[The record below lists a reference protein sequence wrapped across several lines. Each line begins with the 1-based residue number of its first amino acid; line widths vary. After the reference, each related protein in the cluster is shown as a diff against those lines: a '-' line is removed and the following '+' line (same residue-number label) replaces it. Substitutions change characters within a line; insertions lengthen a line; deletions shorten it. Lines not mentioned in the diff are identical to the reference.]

1 MTSRLPGRIKNAK
14 TIGIYSPSGAFCN
27 SVEKTELYRRG
38 RERLESHGFTV
49 RESKHCAEIWWHAS
63 APPEVRASDLADL
76 VTDSETDIIIPS
88 IGGHVAHQ
96 MLPYIDFE
104 RIAKSGKALFGFSDN
119 AIIPLITTAQ
129 TGVVTFHTL
138 CDLTFAFGRCDG
150 TSYTLTETSF
160 LAATKSGT
168 FDLAGSKTWKPLQ
181 GGRASGVLLGGN
193 LKGLTMLAGTP
204 WWPDWKGKILFWES
218 ADPRHA
224 VVQHLVHLASV
235 GVFDKIAGMI
245 IGRFST
251 LKENF
256 YKPDDVMP
264 LDVLLLD
271 VLGLRG
277 RFPIVVEA
285 DIGHDVENVT
295 IPLGCVAD
303 LVVSEVV
310 DCRVRL

>member
-1 MTSRLPGRIKNAK
+1 MTDQLPKRLRNAK
-14 TIGIYSPSGAFCN
+14 KVGIYSPSGAFCD
-27 SVEKTELYRRG
+27 SVEKVRLFRKG
-38 RERLESHGFTV
+38 RERLKGHGFEV
-49 RESKHCAEIWWHAS
+49 RDSRHCAEIWWNAS
-63 APPEVRASDLADL
+63 ASPQDRAADLASL
-76 VTDSETDIIIPS
+76 VADDEIDIIIPS

-96 MLPYIDFE
+96 MLPFINYE
-104 RIAKSGKALFGFSDN
+104 RIAESGKALFGFSDN

-129 TGVVTFHTL
+129 TGAVTFHTL
-138 CDLTFAFGRCDG
+138 CDVTFGFGRFDG
-150 TSYTLTETSF
+150 ENYSLTEASF
-160 LAATKSGT
+160 LAASKTGS
-168 FDLAGSKTWKPLQ
+168 FDLSGSKTWKPLQ
-181 GGRASGVLLGGN
+181 EGHATGALLGGN

-224 VVQHLVHLASV
+224 VVQHLVHLGNA
-235 GVFDKIAGMI
+235 GVFDEITGMI
-245 IGRFST
+245 IGRYST

-256 YKPDDVMP
+256 YKPDQVIP

-295 IPLGCVAD
+295 IPLGCVAE
-303 LVVSEVV
+303 LTVSETV
-310 DCRVRL
+310 DCNVRL